1 LPEQEQE
8 QEWIVPESKF
18 GSRFGL
24 DEVEAV
30 IRSWQSE
37 GLSLVRDGELDHFAE
52 EFKEHC
58 GCQYA
63 FPVSTACNALA
74 LTAELIGLA
83 PGDEVITNPITYI
96 GTSAYA
102 LRAGATIRF
111 ADVDP
116 RSLLADEDEIEK
128 LVNEHTKAIYLASYD
143 GQLNDMDRVVEIA
156 REHGLVFVFD
166 AARCPGAEF
175 KGRKVGSM
183 ADMTC
188 FSFHSQKNMTT
199 GEGGML
205 TLNGPRA
212 DEFAPTASAMR
223 NVWGTA
229 ERIAENYRMDEM
241 RAAIG
246 REQLKKLDS
255 FNDERRELAHHLT
268 KCLEG
273 VPHITTAFEY
283 PERKHAFHWYM
294 AKVDSR
300 ALGIERDE
308 FIRMLKEDE
317 GIACSAG
324 NRPSYLEK
332 MYEMRGYQPGQCPIA
347 EEEYTYHALRL
358 PIHLRLTLNHMDM
371 VADAVR
377 RTVERL
383 ASEGA
388 AKW

>member
-1 LPEQEQE
+1 MPEQER
-8 QEWIVPESKF
+8 EWQVPESKF
-18 GSRFGL
+18 GSRYGL
-24 DEVEAV
+24 EEIDAV
-30 IRSWQSE
+30 VRAMRSE

-52 EFKEHC
+52 EFAAYC
-58 GCQYA
+58 GVRHA

-74 LTAELIGLA
+74 LTADLIGLG

-102 LRAGATIRF
+102 LRTGATIRF

-116 RSLLADEDEIEK
+116 RSLLADEDNIEA
-128 LVNEHTKAIYLASYD
+128 LVNEKTKAIYLSSYD
-143 GQLNDMDRVVEIA
+143 GQLNDMDRVMEIA
-156 REHGLVFVFD
+156 RKHDLVVVID
-166 AARCPGAEF
+166 AARSPGAEF
-175 KGRKVGSM
+175 NGHKVGSM

-205 TLNGPRA
+205 TLDGPRA
-212 DEFAPTASAMR
+212 DEWAPTAQAMR

-268 KCLEG
+268 EALGG

-283 PERKHAFHWYM
+283 PDRKHVFHWYM

-308 FIRMLKEDE
+308 FIRILKEEE

-332 MYEMRGYQPGQCPIA
+332 MYEMRGYEPGLCPIA
-347 EEEYTYHALRL
+347 EEEYVYHTLRL
-358 PIHLRLTLNHMDM
+358 PMHLGLTRNHMDM
-371 VADAVR
+371 AADAIR

-388 AKW
+388 ARW